1 MAGLYLHIPFCK
13 QACYYCDFHFSTD
26 SKYRIDLL
34 KAMEKELSLQKD
46 YLRGQVMGT
55 VYLGGGT
62 PSLLTFQEL
71 KHLLA
76 AIHENFTITAGA
88 EITLEANPDDLQ
100 PWKLEELKSL
110 GINRLSI
117 GIQTFDDRLLE
128 FLHRA
133 HKGDEAVQSVLD
145 ARRSGFDNISIDL
158 IYGIPGLTNEYWK
171 ETIRKALALS
181 PEHISA
187 YALTIE
193 ERTVF
198 GHQLKKGKFPM
209 ADEEIVA
216 QQFEILMD
224 EMDTAGYQHYEISN
238 FCKPGRMAVHNS
250 NYWKREHYLG
260 IGPSAHSYRGDS
272 RQFNVKNN
280 AIYIRS
286 IDQGALPFEKEIL
299 SREDQINDYILT
311 SLRTSWGL
319 NALTLLEEWNDDL
332 WTRSSAQLHGLIDAG
347 MIEFA
352 DPILRLTRKGK
363 LLADKIAEDLM
374 VVADR
379 QTN

>member
-76 AIHENFTITAGA
+76 SIHENFTITAGA

-133 HKGDEAVQSVLD
+133 HKGDEAMQSVLD

-181 PEHISA
+181 PEHISG

-198 GHQLKKGKFPM
+198 GHQLKKGKFPV

-299 SREDQINDYILT
+299 SSEDQINDYILT

-332 WTRSSAQLHGLIDAG
+332 WTRASAQLHGLIDAG

-363 LLADKIAEDLM
+363 LLADKITEDLM

>member
-26 SKYRIDLL
+26 NKYRIDLV
-34 KAMEKELSLQKD
+34 KAMVKELTLQKE
-46 YLRGQVMGT
+46 YLPGRVMET

-62 PSLLTFQEL
+62 PSILAFGEL
-71 KHLLA
+71 KQLFVS
-76 AIHENFTITAGA
+76 IHENFTITTDA

-100 PWKLEELKSL
+100 PEKLEELKSV

-133 HKGDEAVQSVLD
+133 HTGEEAQQSVLD

-171 ETIRKALALS
+171 ETIRKALVLS
-181 PEHISA
+181 PEHVSA
-187 YALTIE
+187 YALTVE

-198 GHQLKKGKFPM
+198 GHQLKKGKFPLT
-209 ADEEIVA
+209 DEETVA

-224 EMDTAGYQHYEISN
+224 EMDTAGYHHYEISN

-280 AIYIRS
+280 ALYIRS
-286 IDQGALPFEKEIL
+286 IEQGTLPFEKETL

-319 NALTLLEEWNDDL
+319 NTQTLLEEWKDDL
-332 WTRSSAQLHGLIDAG
+332 WMRASAQLRPLIDAG
-347 MIEFA
+347 TIEIA
-352 DPILRLTRKGK
+352 DHILRLTRKGK
-363 LLADKIAEDLM
+363 LLADKITEDLM
-374 VVADR
+374 LVTDR